1 MSTRKKLD
9 EMCRRIDEAY
19 RLISEKHEMIVDDR
33 RKIDAAYRLISEKHE
48 MIVDDRKKIDEAY
61 SLISEKHEMIVD
73 ERKKIEEMCGK
84 LDELYSLISEKH
96 EMIMGIRHDVT
107 SLNKFAILS
116 YWDGRR
122 QTEEE
127 REVIDW
133 IREHGVSMYPYS
145 WADEYKNKGTIVMT
159 EGGWRFVEHQGKRLY
174 FPKSFDEKKVRQY
187 YNFLIMEQDKR
198 SPHCYLP
205 DGYTMEDNEYI
216 WLDVGAAEGILLLEH
231 IHEIRHGYAIENDA
245 MWVEALRKTFQPYG
259 DKVTIIDKM
268 ADSYTDES
276 HIAISDILDTE
287 EKYFIKIDV
296 EGHEQNVLDG
306 IEWDGLKNGSRL
318 AVCAYHHQEDEEKL
332 GAYLKEKGIDF
343 VMSDGYLLSEW
354 GGEEEPY
361 LRRGLF
367 RAVKRGDMDG
377 TSDNI

>member
-1 MSTRKKLD
+1 M
-9 EMCRRIDEAY
+9 
-19 RLISEKHEMIVDDR
+19 
-33 RKIDAAYRLISEKHE
+33 
-48 MIVDDRKKIDEAY
+48 
-61 SLISEKHEMIVD
+61 
-73 ERKKIEEMCGK
+73 
-84 LDELYSLISEKH
+84 
-96 EMIMGIRHDVT
+96 
-107 SLNKFAILS
+107 
-116 YWDGRR
+116 
-122 QTEEE
+122 
-127 REVIDW
+127 
-133 IREHGVSMYPYS
+133 
-145 WADEYKNKGTIVMT
+145 
-159 EGGWRFVEHQGKRLY
+159 
-174 FPKSFDEKKVRQY
+174 
-187 YNFLIMEQDKR
+187 
-198 SPHCYLP
+198 
-205 DGYTMEDNEYI
+205 
-216 WLDVGAAEGILLLEH
+216 LLEH